1 MILNSEP
8 FAIACSIII
17 FSTCDSVS
25 VPFLF
30 FTIFTSLK
38 ITITSAENLSLILG
52 TGTDIGSLSLGL
64 IPRPIAEWSPGPI
77 PGPIPRKSGRSWV
90 KSDRRKIYNRG
101 HKRVVEFQSC
111 CLLYCEM
118 DDIVLR

>member
-1 MILNSEP
+1 MFYYYILHLRFSL
-8 FAIACSIII
+8 CSI
-17 FSTCDSVS
+17 S
-25 VPFLF
+25 F

-38 ITITSAENLSLILG
+38 ITITSAENLSLRLRADAE
-52 TGTDIGSLSLGL
+52 TGTYTGIDN
-64 IPRPIAEWSPGPI
+64 RTDTE
-77 PGPIPRKSGRSWV
+77 KNGRLWV
-90 KSDRRKIYNRG
+90 KIDRRKIYNRG

>member
-38 ITITSAENLSLILG
+38 ITITSAENLTLRLRADAE
-52 TGTDIGSLSLGL
+52 TGTDTRSLSLGP
-64 IPRPIAEWSPGPI
+64 IPRPITESL

>member
-1 MILNSEP
+1 MELILNSEP

-30 FTIFTSLK
+30 TILNSLK
-38 ITITSAENLSLILG
+38 ITITSAKFEPQ
-52 TGTDIGSLSLGL
+52 TFRADI
-64 IPRPIAEWSPGPI
+64 GPI
-77 PGPIPRKSGRSWV
+77 PGQIPGPRRADNAIDTRTNTGKSGRSLL
-90 KSDRRKIYNRG
+90 KSDCCKIYNRG